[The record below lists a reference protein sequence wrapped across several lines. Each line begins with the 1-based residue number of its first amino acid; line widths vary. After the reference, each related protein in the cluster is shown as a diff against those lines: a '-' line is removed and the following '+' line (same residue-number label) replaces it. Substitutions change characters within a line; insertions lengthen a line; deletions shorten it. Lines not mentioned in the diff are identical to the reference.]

1 MRVAGLKLANVRAI
15 EAAEFHFRP
24 GFNLVAGVNGVG
36 KTTVLDALAV
46 SLSAIVDR
54 AVGHRRA
61 AVSFGTDDIRMGV
74 GALQVECGF
83 ELAGEIETYT
93 LHKPRESVVAPKEMD
108 QFSRQE
114 TGQSANTAPTFEEFY
129 PGMPVE
135 GEVRGS
141 HGRPLAVLFST
152 NRAVSSERAPP
163 KSAAAGG
170 VNAAYSGALSDRREL
185 RLAEFEGWMR
195 AQEAL
200 SSERPAAKRV
210 LAAFETAV
218 TRFLPNYRNFRVGG
232 AGKRGSLLLIDRGD
246 VTLPIQS
253 LSDGERGVLAL
264 VLDLTR
270 RLVQVNPEM
279 DDPAAEA
286 GAVVLIDEIELHLH
300 PSWQR
305 RIVGNLE
312 ETFPKCQFIA
322 TTHSPQAIGEVEHDR
337 IHIMA
342 DGEVYS
348 PTHSFG
354 VDSSR
359 VLEEIMCTESR
370 TASVNELLSTI
381 SVAVGDDRYDDT
393 RPLLAELSRRLGEN
407 DPEVTR
413 IRTLLDFMT
422 DDA

>member
-1 MRVAGLKLANVRAI
+1 MRVTRLKLANVRAI
-15 EAAEFHFRP
+15 EAAEFRFRP

-46 SLSAIVDR
+46 CLSAIVGR
-54 AVGHRRA
+54 AEGHRRS
-61 AVSFGTDDIRMGV
+61 AVSFVADDIRIRV

-83 ELAGEIETYT
+83 ELSGEIETYT
-93 LHKPRESVVAPKEMD
+93 LHRPRDSVVVPKEMD
-108 QFSRQE
+108 QFDRGE
-114 TGQSANTAPTFEEFY
+114 TGYTANTAPTFEEFY

-135 GEVRGS
+135 GETRGVE
-141 HGRPLAVLFST
+141 GRPLAVLFST
-152 NRAVSSERAPP
+152 NRAVPSERAPS
-163 KSAAAGG
+163 KSVAAGG
-170 VNAAYSGALSDRREL
+170 VNAAYSDALSKRREL
-185 RLAEFEGWMR
+185 RLAEVAAWMR
-195 AQEAL
+195 VQEAL

-210 LAAFETAV
+210 LAAFEAAV
-218 TRFLPNYRNFRVGG
+218 TRFLPDYRNFRVGD
-232 AGKRGSLLLIDRGD
+232 AGKRGHLLLIDRGD
-246 VTLPIQS
+246 VTLPIRS

-270 RLVQVNPEM
+270 RLAQANPEM

-305 RIVGNLE
+305 RIVGNLT
-312 ETFPKCQFIA
+312 ETFPQCQFIA
-322 TTHSPQAIGEVEHDR
+322 TTHSPQAIGEVEQDR

-342 DGEVYS
+342 DGEVYLPPYS
-348 PTHSFG
+348 YG

-359 VLEEIMCTESR
+359 ILEEIMDAPPR
-370 TASVNELLSTI
+370 TVRVKELLSTI
-381 SVAVGDDRYDDT
+381 SGAIGDDRYDNA
-393 RPLLAELSRRLGEN
+393 RELLADLFDCLGED

-422 DDA
+422 DDV